1 MRVRR
6 TIRGG
11 DINLEV
17 ISGWIVLKGMRLKE
31 ITQGRSADREKKS
44 SEDWVLDMPTFRGP
58 KRVRIQQKW

>member
-31 ITQGRSADREKKS
+31 ITQGRSADREKRS
-44 SEDWVLDMPTFRGP
+44 QAWVGRKKKPAMET
-58 KRVRIQQKW
+58 